1 VKLPNYGVSCETK
14 GGLTLLCVIL
24 TGCASNQN
32 LELNPPPVDPKILP
46 YEGDTGTLNRLYS
59 EVQSTQ
65 DPDTLKEKLGA
76 LVLAQKSACEAKFNS
91 SVSLSTNVKMALEYT
106 GVAITAGIA
115 IATGVG
121 AIATA
126 AGGIT
131 SGATALATLF
141 TTTIPNTISVP
152 SNAGVTQADSD
163 MDKYVASNPN
173 LNAGDFQ
180 VYRDYLAY
188 YCFQDVTNATP
199 SASNPSGN
207 TPNNKAPG
215 NSAPTAGSPGSKPSS
230 GPSAPASKPPSAG

>member
-1 VKLPNYGVSCETK
+1 V
-14 GGLTLLCVIL
+14 
-24 TGCASNQN
+24 
-32 LELNPPPVDPKILP
+32 P
-46 YEGDTGTLNRLYS
+46 YEGDTGTLNTIYTK
-59 EVQSTQ
+59 VQSTQ
-65 DPDTLKEKLGA
+65 DPDTLKEQLGA
-76 LVLAQKSACEAKFNS
+76 LVLAQKSACEAKFGS
-91 SVSLSTNVKMALEYT
+91 SISLSSDVKMALEYT
-106 GVAITAGIA
+106 GIAIIAGVA

-126 AGGIT
+126 AGGIS

-152 SNAGVTQADSD
+152 SSSGVTQAESD

-199 SASNPSGN
+199 SAGNPSAKPG
-207 TPNNKAPG
+207 TTAPG
-215 NSAPTAGSPGSKPSS
+215 PTSPG
-230 GPSAPASKPPSAG
+230 AKPPSGAGPAS